1 MGGIM
6 KVVAKP
12 IKERIEGSI
21 ASRKE
26 EDPGICSS
34 CKTATTCTYTK
45 DFRRPVLQCEDFDGY
60 EPRPESPIVKNIFL
74 MADSKSRSNVEEKD
88 SGKYKGLCSI
98 CEDRKTC
105 TFIKP
110 EGGVW
115 HCEEYH

>member
-6 KVVAKP
+6 TAVAKP
-12 IKERIEGSI
+12 IKKGKEERI
-21 ASRKE
+21 ASRRKE
-26 EDPGICSS
+26 YFGLCSLCQNAS
-34 CKTATTCTYTK
+34 TCTYTK
-45 DFRRPVLQCEDFDGY
+45 DPRRPVLQCEDFDGY
-60 EPRPESPIVKNIFL
+60 EPRRVRTIVKNIL
-74 MADSKSRSNVEEKD
+74 PATNPKLGSDVEEKD

-115 HCEEYH
+115 HCEEYR